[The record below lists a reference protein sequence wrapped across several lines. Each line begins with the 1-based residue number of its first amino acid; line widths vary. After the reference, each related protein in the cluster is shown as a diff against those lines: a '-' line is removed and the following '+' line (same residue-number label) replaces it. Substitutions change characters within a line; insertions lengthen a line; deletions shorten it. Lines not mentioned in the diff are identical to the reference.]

1 MDIKK
6 LFDLTGRVALIT
18 GAGVGFG
25 EAIAVGFAE
34 FGCDIAACDLTIENP
49 QRTADRVKK
58 LEGAPSR
65 SKQMSRFPRT

>member
-6 LFDLTGRVALIT
+6 TATRELFDLSGRVALIT

-34 FGCDIAACDLTIENP
+34 FGG
-49 QRTADRVKK
+49 V
-58 LEGAPSR
+58 R
-65 SKQMSRFPRT
+65 S